1 MGSGILH
8 EIGDKMSLRW
18 KIFYL
23 YLTIMIISLAVTG
36 LYLYNY
42 IEKSYLD
49 NLKINNL
56 MQANMVSNFV
66 SRFVGTP
73 SSYLIEPTI
82 VEYAK
87 QINARILFTNIDG
100 RVIVDSAPSKEF
112 EGKSI
117 KMYPDIKEALS
128 GKSSTSI
135 HDISGVGWAMYTAV
149 PVISKNN
156 VVGAILISSSID
168 NVIDL
173 LNSIKYRMIYTF
185 SGIGVLV
192 GFLSLLVASFITNPL
207 KRLTEAANILS
218 QGKLDYKVDVKSK
231 DEIGKLA
238 NAFNKM
244 SYSLMKIDEERKRF
258 VSDASHELKTPLA
271 SVKALIE
278 SLINSRSQDIAFYKE
293 ILQDVNGEIDRMT
306 RLVNDLLEL
315 ARLDKIKSPR
325 IKRVEV
331 SEVISDVIDSLAPLA
346 ESKNVNLTFNGKE
359 KVFAEVDPD
368 RFYRM
373 AYNIVE
379 NGIKYTHEGGNVL
392 VDLDEDEDNIYLAI
406 SDNGIGI
413 SEEVLPKIFDRF
425 ARGDTARSK
434 KNGGFGLGLA
444 IAKEIIDMHEGKVTV
459 ESKVGEGTT
468 FKIVLP
474 KRKNKEY

>member
-49 NLKINNL
+49 NLKINNS

-100 RVIVDSAPSKEF
+100 RVMVDSAPSKEF

-135 HDISGVGWAMYTAV
+135 HNISGVGWAMYTAV

-379 NGIKYTHEGGNVL
+379 NGIKYTYEGGNVL
-392 VDLDEDEDNIYLAI
+392 VGLDEDEDNIYLAI

>member
-135 HDISGVGWAMYTAV
+135 HNISGVGWAMYTAI

>member
-49 NLKINNL
+49 NLKINNS

-100 RVIVDSAPSKEF
+100 RVMVDSAPSKEF

-135 HDISGVGWAMYTAV
+135 HNISGVGWAMYTAV

-244 SYSLMKIDEERKRF
+244 SYSLIKIDEERKRF

-293 ILQDVNGEIDRMT
+293 ILHDVNGEIDRMT

-392 VDLDEDEDNIYLAI
+392 VGLDEDEDNIYLAI

>member
-1 MGSGILH
+1 
-8 EIGDKMSLRW
+8 MSLRW

-49 NLKINNL
+49 NLKINNS

-135 HDISGVGWAMYTAV
+135 HNISGVGWAMYTAV

-293 ILQDVNGEIDRMT
+293 ILHDVNGEIDRMT

-379 NGIKYTHEGGNVL
+379 NGIKYTYEGGNVL
-392 VDLDEDEDNIYLAI
+392 VGLDEDEDNIYLAI

>member
-49 NLKINNL
+49 NLKINNS
-56 MQANMVSNFV
+56 MQANMVSNLV

-135 HDISGVGWAMYTAV
+135 HNISGVGWAMYTAV

-293 ILQDVNGEIDRMT
+293 ILHDVNGEIDRMT

-392 VDLDEDEDNIYLAI
+392 VGLDEDEDNIYLAI

>member
-49 NLKINNL
+49 NLKINNS

-135 HDISGVGWAMYTAV
+135 HNISGVGWAMYTAV

-293 ILQDVNGEIDRMT
+293 ILHDVNGEIDRMT

-392 VDLDEDEDNIYLAI
+392 VGLDEDEDNIYLAI

>member
-49 NLKINNL
+49 NLKINNS
-56 MQANMVSNFV
+56 MQANMVSNLV

-117 KMYPDIKEALS
+117 KMYPDIKEVLS

-135 HDISGVGWAMYTAV
+135 HNISGVGWAMYTAV

-293 ILQDVNGEIDRMT
+293 ILHDVNGEIDRMT

-392 VDLDEDEDNIYLAI
+392 VGLDEDEDNIYLAI

>member
-49 NLKINNL
+49 NLKIDNSV
-56 MQANMVSNFV
+56 QANMVSNFV

-135 HDISGVGWAMYTAV
+135 HNISGVGWAMYTAV

-293 ILQDVNGEIDRMT
+293 ILHDVNGEIDRMT

-392 VDLDEDEDNIYLAI
+392 VGLDEDEDNIYLAI

>member
-49 NLKINNL
+49 NLKINNS

-135 HDISGVGWAMYTAV
+135 HNISGVGWAMYTAV

-379 NGIKYTHEGGNVL
+379 NGIKYTYEGGNVL
-392 VDLDEDEDNIYLAI
+392 VGLDEDEDNIYLAI

>member
-1 MGSGILH
+1 
-8 EIGDKMSLRW
+8 MSLRW

-49 NLKINNL
+49 NLKINNSV
-56 MQANMVSNFV
+56 QANMVSNFV

-135 HDISGVGWAMYTAV
+135 HNISGVGWAMYTAV

-238 NAFNKM
+238 DAFNKM

-392 VDLDEDEDNIYLAI
+392 VGLDEDEDNIYLAI

>member
-49 NLKINNL
+49 NLKINNS
-56 MQANMVSNFV
+56 MQANMVSNLV

-135 HDISGVGWAMYTAV
+135 HNISDVGWAMYTAV

-392 VDLDEDEDNIYLAI
+392 VGLDEDEDNIYLAI

>member
-49 NLKINNL
+49 NLKINNS

-135 HDISGVGWAMYTAV
+135 HNISGVGWAMYTAV

-293 ILQDVNGEIDRMT
+293 ILHDVNGEIDRMT

-379 NGIKYTHEGGNVL
+379 NGIKYTYEGGNVL
-392 VDLDEDEDNIYLAI
+392 VGLDEDEDNIYLAI

>member
-1 MGSGILH
+1 
-8 EIGDKMSLRW
+8 MSLRW

-49 NLKINNL
+49 NLKINNS

-135 HDISGVGWAMYTAV
+135 HNISGVGWAMYTAV

-379 NGIKYTHEGGNVL
+379 NGIKYTYEGGNVL
-392 VDLDEDEDNIYLAI
+392 VGLDEDEDNIYLAI

-444 IAKEIIDMHEGKVTV
+444 IAKEIIDMHEGKITV

>member
-49 NLKINNL
+49 NLKINNS

-100 RVIVDSAPSKEF
+100 RVMVDSAPSKEF

-135 HDISGVGWAMYTAV
+135 HNISGVGWAMYTAV

-293 ILQDVNGEIDRMT
+293 ILHDVNGEIDRMT

-392 VDLDEDEDNIYLAI
+392 VGLDEDEDNIYLAI

>member
-1 MGSGILH
+1 
-8 EIGDKMSLRW
+8 MSLRW

-49 NLKINNL
+49 NLKINNS

-100 RVIVDSAPSKEF
+100 RVMVDSAPSKEF

-135 HDISGVGWAMYTAV
+135 HNISGVGWAMYTAV

-379 NGIKYTHEGGNVL
+379 NGIKYTYEGGNVL
-392 VDLDEDEDNIYLAI
+392 VGLDEDEDNIYLAI

>member
-49 NLKINNL
+49 NLKINNS

-135 HDISGVGWAMYTAV
+135 HNISGVGWAMYTAV

-392 VDLDEDEDNIYLAI
+392 VGLDEDEDNIYLAI

>member
-49 NLKINNL
+49 NLKINNS

-135 HDISGVGWAMYTAV
+135 HNISGVGWAMYTAV

-379 NGIKYTHEGGNVL
+379 NGIKYTYEGGNVL
-392 VDLDEDEDNIYLAI
+392 VGLDEDEDNIYLAI

-444 IAKEIIDMHEGKVTV
+444 IAKEIIDMHEGKITV